1 MPHAQ
6 PDAQAA
12 EPSTLSKGIHAALR
26 WVLPIAALGLLGP
39 LAAAPVRAL
48 RDLHGG
54 DAVTLLLNTSPIM
67 GVLAALIVIA
77 TATVGAALGARLVA
91 PAMGRMVGGL
101 TVAWAAIFLG
111 DTGNTLTI
119 AGPGVGTIL
128 TLVVEATILLVGG
141 AVILLAAEI
150 AARPVAEGGAEEPG
164 RPVSRSPVKILGAM
178 KSRAALAAI
187 VAAAAGGLLGA
198 WLVARD
204 DLRGQAFMAAV
215 LGAIVAGAVGR
226 LVAWFLGK
234 NQGPEGG
241 ILPAG
246 LGVLLAGVVAPTT
259 LFVMPGL
266 ADVADS
272 VRAASFAGPGVLAP
286 LDWLGGALLGASIG
300 VNWAASTLDKE
311 SGVRESGRGTR
322 R

>member
-1 MPHAQ
+1 
-6 PDAQAA
+6 
-12 EPSTLSKGIHAALR
+12 
-26 WVLPIAALGLLGP
+26 
-39 LAAAPVRAL
+39 
-48 RDLHGG
+48 
-54 DAVTLLLNTSPIM
+54 M

-91 PAMGRMVGGL
+91 PAMGRMVAGL
-101 TVAWAAIFLG
+101 TVAWAAISLG

-119 AGPGVGTIL
+119 SGPGTGTVL
-128 TLVVEATILLVGG
+128 ALVIEATILLVGG
-141 AVILLAAEI
+141 AVILLVAEL

-164 RPVSRSPVKILGAM
+164 RPVSRSPVEILGAM
-178 KSRAALAAI
+178 KSQAALGAI
-187 VAAAAGGLLGA
+187 LAAAAGGLVGA

-215 LGAIVAGAVGR
+215 LGAILAGAAGR

-234 NQGPEGG
+234 NEGPVAG

-246 LGVLLAGVVAPTT
+246 LGVLLAGVIAPLT
-259 LFVMPGL
+259 LLFLPGL
-266 ADVADS
+266 GDVASS
-272 VRAASFAGPGVLAP
+272 VRAASFTGPGVLAP

-311 SGVRESGRGTR
+311 SGARESGRGAR
-322 R
+322 G